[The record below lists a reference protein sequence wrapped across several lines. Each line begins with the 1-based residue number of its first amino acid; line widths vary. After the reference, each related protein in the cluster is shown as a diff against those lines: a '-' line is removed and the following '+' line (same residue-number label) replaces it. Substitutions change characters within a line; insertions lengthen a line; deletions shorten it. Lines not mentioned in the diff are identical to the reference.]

1 MAETTVAEWVAMI
14 VVAMAGDLV
23 DAIADGKAVMLVGDL
38 AFVTAGPK
46 VA

>member
-1 MAETTVAEWVAMI
+1 MM
-14 VVAMAGDLV
+14 VVAMAGGLV
-23 DAIADGKAVMLVGDL
+23 DAMADGKAVMLVGDV